1 MHQLKRRLRVA
12 EDDLQTQQAR
22 FAAHLRDPDTNPP
35 PDDVAPERMAIYRLL
50 FFNNIESLLAK
61 AFPVLRRILANEHW
75 LALVRDF
82 YARHPTRT
90 PLFHKLAEEFV
101 DWLADGRG
109 EHPGDPPFLAQLAH
123 YEWVELALST
133 AEDPLP
139 AALLA
144 NPNGDL
150 LNAPPVIAPLCWT
163 LAYDWPVQRI
173 GPDFQP
179 TTASG
184 VQNFLLVHRN
194 RSDEVKFVE
203 INAVTARL
211 LTLAEE
217 QPEASGI
224 ELLEQIAEELQHDDV
239 DAVVAGGTEILESLR
254 ERGILLG
261 TRRRPS

>member
-1 MHQLKRRLRVA
+1 MA
-12 EDDLQTQQAR
+12 ESELQAQQAR
-22 FAAHLRDPDTNPP
+22 FAAHLRDPAAYPP
-35 PDDVAPERMAIYRLL
+35 PDDVVPERMAVYRRL
-50 FFNNIESLLAK
+50 FFNNLETLLAK
-61 AFPVLRRILANEHW
+61 AFPVLRRSLADDHW
-75 LALVRDF
+75 LALIRDF
-82 YARHPTRT
+82 YARHPART

-109 EHPGDPPFLAQLAH
+109 EQLGDPPFLAQLAH

-133 AEDPLP
+133 AEDPPP
-139 AALLA
+139 AAPLA
-144 NPNGDL
+144 HPNGDL
-150 LNAPPVIAPLCWT
+150 LNAPPVLAPLCWT
-163 LAYDWPVQRI
+163 LAYDWPVHRI

-184 VQNFLLVHRN
+184 VQTFLIVLRN
-194 RSDEVKFVE
+194 RDDDVKFVE

-217 QPEASGI
+217 QPDASGI

-239 DAVVAGGTEILESLR
+239 DAVIAGGAEILESLR